1 MIKGERKPADMVL
14 KIGARLTFFPLSTE
28 NGVASRVED
37 ISGDRLMV
45 AMPVNEKGVPILPL
59 PGENMVCRIAG
70 TGCYYKFN
78 AVYLDKGKAPIPVW
92 FVRKPEFVEKVQ
104 NREFVRISDDYPVI
118 LRPLDENGAMGG
130 MIFTKAVDIS
140 GGGLAVMNKTML
152 PLGSKAVLELDNIP
166 GVGMLRITG
175 RVVRCVK
182 VDAAGD
188 NVFHVGFQFLDL
200 SRQHQNRL
208 VKFIFDIQRQSLAK
222 GIGKK

>member
-1 MIKGERKPADMVL
+1 MRKGERKPADMVL

-45 AMPVNEKGVPILPL
+45 AMPVNEKGVPIIPL

-70 TGCYYKFN
+70 TGCYYQFN

-92 FVRKPEFVEKVQ
+92 FVRMPEFVEKVQ
-104 NREFVRISDDYPVI
+104 NREFVRISVDYPVI
-118 LRPLDENGAMGG
+118 LRPLDEDGAMGG
-130 MIFTKAVDIS
+130 MILTKAVDIS

-200 SRQHQNRL
+200 SRQHQNKL
-208 VKFIFDIQRQSLAK
+208 VKFIFAIQRKSLAK

>member
-104 NREFVRISDDYPVI
+104 NREFVRISVDYPVI

-130 MIFTKAVDIS
+130 MICTKAVDIS
-140 GGGLAVMNKTML
+140 GGGLAVMNETML

-175 RVVRCVK
+175 KVVRCVK
-182 VDAAGD
+182 VAAAGD

>member
-92 FVRKPEFVEKVQ
+92 FVRMPEFVEKVQ
-104 NREFVRISDDYPVI
+104 NREFVRISVDYPVI

>member
-1 MIKGERKPADMVL
+1 MGYFSYDYLGYSEPAV
-14 KIGARLTFFPLSTE
+14 RT
-28 NGVASRVED
+28 RVED
-37 ISGDRLMV
+37 SEAFKDVDLMLFDKV
-45 AMPVNEKGVPILPL
+45 IAFDNFRQKIILIVNMSLEDP
-59 PGENMVCRIAG
+59 E
-70 TGCYYKFN
+70 TGYN
-78 AVYLDKGKAPIPVW
+78 
-92 FVRKPEFVEKVQ
+92 
-104 NREFVRISDDYPVI
+104 
-118 LRPLDENGAMGG
+118 
-130 MIFTKAVDIS
+130 
-140 GGGLAVMNKTML
+140 
-152 PLGSKAVLELDNIP
+152 KAVLELDNIP

>member
-59 PGENMVCRIAG
+59 PGENMMCRIAG

-104 NREFVRISDDYPVI
+104 NREFVRISVDYPVI

-140 GGGLAVMNKTML
+140 GGGLAVMNETML

>member
-1 MIKGERKPADMVL
+1 MRKGERKPADMVL

-45 AMPVNEKGVPILPL
+45 AMPVNEKGVPIIPL

-70 TGCYYKFN
+70 TGCYYQFN

-92 FVRKPEFVEKVQ
+92 FVRMPEFVEKVQ
-104 NREFVRISDDYPVI
+104 NREFVRISVDYPVI
-118 LRPLDENGAMGG
+118 LRPLDEDGAMGG

-200 SRQHQNRL
+200 SRQHQNKL
-208 VKFIFDIQRQSLAK
+208 VKFIFAIQRQSLAK

>member
-59 PGENMVCRIAG
+59 PGENMMCRIAG

-104 NREFVRISDDYPVI
+104 NREFVRISVDYPVI

-182 VDAAGD
+182 VAAAGD

>member
-1 MIKGERKPADMVL
+1 MIKGERKPADRVL

-59 PGENMVCRIAG
+59 PGENMMCRIAG

-104 NREFVRISDDYPVI
+104 NREFVRISVDYPVI

>member
-59 PGENMVCRIAG
+59 PGENMMCRIAG

-104 NREFVRISDDYPVI
+104 NREFVRISVDYPVI

-208 VKFIFDIQRQSLAK
+208 VKFIFDIQRQSRAK

>member
-1 MIKGERKPADMVL
+1 MRKGERKPADMVL

-37 ISGDRLMV
+37 ISSDRLMV
-45 AMPVNEKGVPILPL
+45 AMPVDDNGVPIIPL
-59 PGENMVCRIAG
+59 PGESMACRIAG
-70 TGCYYKFN
+70 TGCYYQFT

-92 FVRKPEFVEKVQ
+92 FVRMPEFVEKVQ
-104 NREFVRISDDYPVI
+104 NREFVRISVDYPVI
-118 LRPLDENGAMGG
+118 LRPLDEDGAMTG

-140 GGGLAVMNKTML
+140 GGGLAVVSKMMM

-175 RVVRCVK
+175 RVVRCIK
-182 VDAAGD
+182 VDAAGN

-200 SRQHQNRL
+200 SRQHQNEL
-208 VKFIFDIQRQSLAK
+208 VKFIFEIQRQSLAK
-222 GIGKK
+222 GIGKQ

>member
-104 NREFVRISDDYPVI
+104 NREFVRISVDYPVI
-118 LRPLDENGAMGG
+118 LRPVDENGAMGG

>member
-1 MIKGERKPADMVL
+1 MRKGERKPADMVL

-59 PGENMVCRIAG
+59 PGENMMCRIAG
-70 TGCYYKFN
+70 TGCYYKFK

-104 NREFVRISDDYPVI
+104 NREFVRISVDYPVI

>member
-1 MIKGERKPADMVL
+1 MRKGERKPADMVL

-45 AMPVNEKGVPILPL
+45 AMPVNEKGVPIIPL

-70 TGCYYKFN
+70 TGCYYQFN

-92 FVRKPEFVEKVQ
+92 FVRMPEFVEKVQ
-104 NREFVRISDDYPVI
+104 NREFVRISVDYPVI
-118 LRPLDENGAMGG
+118 LRPLDEDGAMGG

-200 SRQHQNRL
+200 SRQHQNKL

>member
-104 NREFVRISDDYPVI
+104 NREFVRISVDYPVI

-182 VDAAGD
+182 VNAAGD

>member
-104 NREFVRISDDYPVI
+104 NREFVRISVDYPVI

-140 GGGLAVMNKTML
+140 GGGLAVMNETMVQ
-152 PLGSKAVLELDNIP
+152 LGSKAVLEMDNIP

-175 RVVRCVK
+175 KVVRCVK
-182 VDAAGD
+182 VAAAGD

>member
-1 MIKGERKPADMVL
+1 MRKGERKPADMVL

-59 PGENMVCRIAG
+59 PGENMMCRIAG

-104 NREFVRISDDYPVI
+104 NREFVRISVDYPVI

>member
-59 PGENMVCRIAG
+59 PGENMMCRIAG

-104 NREFVRISDDYPVI
+104 NREFVRISVDYPVI

-140 GGGLAVMNKTML
+140 GGGLAVMNETML

-175 RVVRCVK
+175 KVVRCVK
-182 VDAAGD
+182 VAAAGD

-208 VKFIFDIQRQSLAK
+208 VKFIFAIQRQSLAK
-222 GIGKK
+222 GIGKQ

>member
-92 FVRKPEFVEKVQ
+92 FVRKPEFVAKVQ
-104 NREFVRISDDYPVI
+104 NREFVRISVDYPVI

>member
-59 PGENMVCRIAG
+59 PGENMGCRIAG

-104 NREFVRISDDYPVI
+104 NREFVRISVDYPVI

>member
-70 TGCYYKFN
+70 TGCYYKSN
-78 AVYLDKGKAPIPVW
+78 AVYLAKGKAPIPVW

-104 NREFVRISDDYPVI
+104 NREFVRISVDYPVI

>member
-1 MIKGERKPADMVL
+1 MRKGERKPADMVL

-45 AMPVNEKGVPILPL
+45 AMPVDEKGVPIIPL
-59 PGENMVCRIAG
+59 PGENMICRIAG
-70 TGCYYKFN
+70 TGCYYQFN

-104 NREFVRISDDYPVI
+104 NREFVRISVDYPVI

-140 GGGLAVMNKTML
+140 GGGLAVMNETML
-152 PLGSKAVLELDNIP
+152 PKAVLELDNIP

-175 RVVRCVK
+175 KVVRCVK
-182 VDAAGD
+182 VAAAGD

>member
-59 PGENMVCRIAG
+59 PGENMMCRIAG

-104 NREFVRISDDYPVI
+104 NREFVRISVDYPVI
-118 LRPLDENGAMGG
+118 LRPLDENGAKGG

>member
-28 NGVASRVED
+28 NGVASRGED

-45 AMPVNEKGVPILPL
+45 AMPWNEKGVPILPL
-59 PGENMVCRIAG
+59 PGENMMCRIAG

-104 NREFVRISDDYPVI
+104 NREFVRISVDYPVI

>member
-70 TGCYYKFN
+70 TGCYYQFN

-104 NREFVRISDDYPVI
+104 NREFVRISVDYPVI

-166 GVGMLRITG
+166 GVGLLRITG

>member
-59 PGENMVCRIAG
+59 PGENMICRIAG
-70 TGCYYKFN
+70 TGCYYQFN

-104 NREFVRISDDYPVI
+104 NREFVRISVDYPVI

>member
-59 PGENMVCRIAG
+59 PGENMICRIAG
-70 TGCYYKFN
+70 TGCYYQFN

-92 FVRKPEFVEKVQ
+92 FIRMPEFVEKVQ
-104 NREFVRISDDYPVI
+104 NREFVRISVDYPVI

>member
-104 NREFVRISDDYPVI
+104 NREFVRISVDYPVI

-152 PLGSKAVLELDNIP
+152 PWGSKAVLELDNIP

>member
-37 ISGDRLMV
+37 ISGDRLMG

-59 PGENMVCRIAG
+59 PGENMMCRIAG

-104 NREFVRISDDYPVI
+104 NREFVRISVDYPVI

>member
-104 NREFVRISDDYPVI
+104 NREFVRISVDYPVI

-175 RVVRCVK
+175 KVVRCVK
-182 VDAAGD
+182 VAAAGD

>member
-104 NREFVRISDDYPVI
+104 NREFVRISVDYPVI

-166 GVGMLRITG
+166 GVGLLRITG

>member
-59 PGENMVCRIAG
+59 PGENMICRIAG

-104 NREFVRISDDYPVI
+104 NREFVRISVDYPVI

>member
-59 PGENMVCRIAG
+59 PGENMMCRIAG

-104 NREFVRISDDYPVI
+104 NREFVRISVDYPVI
-118 LRPLDENGAMGG
+118 LRPVDENGAMGG

>member
-45 AMPVNEKGVPILPL
+45 AMPIDEKGVPILPL

-104 NREFVRISDDYPVI
+104 NREFVRISVDYPVI

>member
-14 KIGARLTFFPLSTE
+14 KIGARLTFFPLRTE

-59 PGENMVCRIAG
+59 PGENMMCRIAG

-78 AVYLDKGKAPIPVW
+78 AVYLDKGKAPIPAW
-92 FVRKPEFVEKVQ
+92 FVRMPEFVEKVQ
-104 NREFVRISDDYPVI
+104 NREFVRISVDYPVI

>member
-59 PGENMVCRIAG
+59 PGENMMCRIAG

-104 NREFVRISDDYPVI
+104 NREFVRISVDYPVI

-166 GVGMLRITG
+166 GVGLLRITG

>member
-1 MIKGERKPADMVL
+1 MRKGERKPADMVL

-59 PGENMVCRIAG
+59 PGENMMCRIAG

-104 NREFVRISDDYPVI
+104 NREFVRISVDYPVI

-182 VDAAGD
+182 VAAAGD
-188 NVFHVGFQFLDL
+188 NVFHVEFPFLDL
-200 SRQHQNRL
+200 SR
-208 VKFIFDIQRQSLAK
+208 
-222 GIGKK
+222 

>member
-1 MIKGERKPADMVL
+1 MIKSERKPADMVL

-104 NREFVRISDDYPVI
+104 NREFVRISVDYPVI

>member
-59 PGENMVCRIAG
+59 PGENMMCRIAG

-92 FVRKPEFVEKVQ
+92 FVRMPEFVEKVQ
-104 NREFVRISDDYPVI
+104 NREFVRISVDYPVI

>member
-1 MIKGERKPADMVL
+1 MRKGERKPADMVL

-59 PGENMVCRIAG
+59 PGENMICRIAG
-70 TGCYYKFN
+70 TGCYYQFN

-104 NREFVRISDDYPVI
+104 NREFVRISVDYPVI

-130 MIFTKAVDIS
+130 MIFTKAVNIS
-140 GGGLAVMNKTML
+140 GGGLAVMNETML

-175 RVVRCVK
+175 KVVRCVK
-182 VDAAGD
+182 VAA
-188 NVFHVGFQFLDL
+188 
-200 SRQHQNRL
+200 
-208 VKFIFDIQRQSLAK
+208 A
-222 GIGKK
+222 